1 MSHSMRE
8 ALNLSAEENDRCPL
22 DGFEFSVKH
31 EEGSLL
37 QREDRLG
44 DSGEQLRW
52 EQVPSTQEE
61 LCGLLGK
68 GH

>member
-1 MSHSMRE
+1 MTDV
-8 ALNLSAEENDRCPL
+8 LL

-37 QREDRLG
+37 QREDRLD

-52 EQVPSTQEE
+52 EQMPSIQEE
-61 LCGLLGK
+61 LCGFLGSVTEVS
-68 GH
+68 GQDPQCSL

>member
-1 MSHSMRE
+1 MTDV
-8 ALNLSAEENDRCPL
+8 LL

-61 LCGLLGK
+61 LCGLLGSVTEVA
-68 GH
+68 GWDPQCRCL